1 MMQSEHNHA
10 SVVLQLEWIGSLH
23 ATQVETL
30 SAILT
35 TVRLILLTEGL
46 GPSITDGI
54 SIYTLTGLLRHRQR
68 WEGLPPGA
76 DHLPSMRDHRRCDVT
91 VCCGHFRLC
100 LSTQLGPVS
109 LVTMLSVNI
118 RYESVVPR

>member
-35 TVRLILLTEGL
+35 TVRLILLTFNFHQ
-46 GPSITDGI
+46 SAI
-54 SIYTLTGLLRHRQR
+54 RQ
-68 WEGLPPGA
+68 
-76 DHLPSMRDHRRCDVT
+76 
-91 VCCGHFRLC
+91 
-100 LSTQLGPVS
+100 
-109 LVTMLSVNI
+109 LV
-118 RYESVVPR
+118 

>member
-46 GPSITDGI
+46 SFNEMGNQPFKRRVTASTCINIAIT
-54 SIYTLTGLLRHRQR
+54 
-68 WEGLPPGA
+68 W
-76 DHLPSMRDHRRCDVT
+76 
-91 VCCGHFRLC
+91 
-100 LSTQLGPVS
+100 
-109 LVTMLSVNI
+109 SVNYTI
-118 RYESVVPR
+118 NAQSNHHQIGKRKQNKPQRDSD